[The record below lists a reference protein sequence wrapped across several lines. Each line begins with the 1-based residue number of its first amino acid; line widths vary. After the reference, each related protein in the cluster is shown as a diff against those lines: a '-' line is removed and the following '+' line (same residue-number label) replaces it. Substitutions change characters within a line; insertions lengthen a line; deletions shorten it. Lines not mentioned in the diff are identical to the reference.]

1 MVLLEVRG
9 LTKYFGG
16 LAAVSNLDFD
26 VNQGQ
31 ILGLIG
37 PNGAGKTTVFN
48 LISGFYRPN
57 KGRVIFKGRDI
68 TGLKPN
74 KIAALGLVRTF
85 QTTTLFHDQTV
96 SQNIAMALHLDQRL
110 SSFGSVFNIRSAQRE
125 GERIQQGAMEILE
138 RMELAEMKDELAGSL
153 PHGFQRALGVA
164 IALAANPELILLDE
178 PVTGMTAV
186 ETTTMMS
193 RIQRIRD
200 QGITVLLVEHDM
212 RAVMDTCDRIVV
224 LNFGRKITEG
234 VPEGIKENKDVIES
248 YLGSE
253 ESE

>member
-1 MVLLEVRG
+1 MTLLEVRG

-16 LAAVSNLDFD
+16 LAAVSELDFD
-26 VNQGQ
+26 VNQGE

-85 QTTTLFHDQTV
+85 QLTTLLHDKTV
-96 SQNIAMALHLDQRL
+96 LQNIAMGLHLDHGL
-110 SSFGSVFNIRSAQRE
+110 SPFGSVFNIRAAQRE
-125 GERIQQGAMEILE
+125 GTRIQQRAMEILE
-138 RMELAEMKDELAGSL
+138 RMELAEVKDELASNL
-153 PHGFQRALGVA
+153 PYGLQRTLGVA
-164 IALAANPELILLDE
+164 IALAAEPKLILLDE
-178 PVTGMTAV
+178 PVTGMTPV
-186 ETTTMMS
+186 ETEAMMG
-193 RIQRIRD
+193 RIKSIRE

-212 RAVMDTCDRIVV
+212 RAVMNTCDRITV
-224 LNFGRKITEG
+224 LNFGRKIAEG
-234 VPEGIKENKDVIES
+234 TPKQIRESKDVIES
-248 YLGSE
+248 YLGTE
-253 ESE
+253 EGE

>member
-1 MVLLEVRG
+1 MALLEVRG

-16 LAAVSNLDFD
+16 LGAVIDLDFD
-26 VNQGQ
+26 VNQGEV
-31 ILGLIG
+31 LGLIG

-48 LISGFYRPN
+48 LISGFYHPS
-57 KGRVIFKGRDI
+57 KGKVIFRGYDI
-68 TGLKPN
+68 TSLKPSR
-74 KIAALGLVRTF
+74 IAALGLVRTF
-85 QTTTLFHDQTV
+85 QTTTLFYDQTV
-96 SQNIAMALHLDQRL
+96 LQNIVMALFLDQRL

-125 GERIQQGAMEILE
+125 EERIQQRAIEILE
-138 RMELAEMKDELAGSL
+138 RMGLAEVKDKLAGSL

-164 IALAANPELILLDE
+164 IALAADPELMLLDE

-193 RIQRIRD
+193 WIQRIRD

-224 LNFGRKITEG
+224 LNFGRKIAEG
-234 VPEGIKENKDVIES
+234 TPEETKENKDVIES
-248 YLGSE
+248 YLGAE
-253 ESE
+253 EAE